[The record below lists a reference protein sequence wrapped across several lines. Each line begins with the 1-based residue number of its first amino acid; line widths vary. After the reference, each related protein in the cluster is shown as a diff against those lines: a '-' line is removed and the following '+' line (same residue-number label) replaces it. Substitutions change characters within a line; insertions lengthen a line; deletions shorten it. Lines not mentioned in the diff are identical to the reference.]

1 MASISTTTSAAVQ
14 ATTPR
19 AWLVPGAMIAG
30 IGGPL
35 VLAVCNT
42 LVNFTPDWRRA
53 ESTADGVNA
62 TIAHPVLAE
71 FIIGTG
77 IVAVLLIVPG
87 IWAVA
92 ARLAPRTPVLAAIGG
107 WMMATGYICALV
119 LSTSSLTEQK
129 IALSGLDPESFGKA
143 FDAQWPMGQIM
154 IGAIFGFGALCG
166 GIVLG
171 IAILRQLGGVAAPGR
186 RTRADG
192 RPWVGHPGRPAVG
205 VAPDP
210 GRLRRSALR
219 LAGRRHRRS
228 RTGMTRRFGPASCRR
243 TNEHRCARQCA
254 TRGRR
259 ARGVA
264 LGVAVLVR
272 LNSAAGGADRP
283 SASLTRR
290 RRRPETSRPVY
301 AVWVADAVAVPI
313 AIVGARSSAG

>member
-171 IAILRQLGGVAAPGR
+171 IAILRQRGGMPKWAGWLLLAAEPVRMAGLRLGIPVGPPLASLLILAAFAGVLFAWPGVATA
-186 RTRADG
+186 AAE
-192 RPWVGHPGRPAVG
+192 PA
-205 VAPDP
+205 
-210 GRLRRSALR
+210 
-219 LAGRRHRRS
+219 
-228 RTGMTRRFGPASCRR
+228 
-243 TNEHRCARQCA
+243 
-254 TRGRR
+254 
-259 ARGVA
+259 
-264 LGVAVLVR
+264 
-272 LNSAAGGADRP
+272 
-283 SASLTRR
+283 
-290 RRRPETSRPVY
+290 
-301 AVWVADAVAVPI
+301 
-313 AIVGARSSAG
+313 

>member
-154 IGAIFGFGALCG
+154 IGAIFGFSPGFVQRGTSPQLMPVRSRLSSSADSTSTGRICDGA
-166 GIVLG
+166 
-171 IAILRQLGGVAAPGR
+171 AFH
-186 RTRADG
+186 
-192 RPWVGHPGRPAVG
+192 VGCS
-205 VAPDP
+205 
-210 GRLRRSALR
+210 GRLRCTGRCVMRS
-219 LAGRRHRRS
+219 
-228 RTGMTRRFGPASCRR
+228 
-243 TNEHRCARQCA
+243 
-254 TRGRR
+254 
-259 ARGVA
+259 
-264 LGVAVLVR
+264 
-272 LNSAAGGADRP
+272 P
-283 SASLTRR
+283 S
-290 RRRPETSRPVY
+290 
-301 AVWVADAVAVPI
+301 
-313 AIVGARSSAG
+313 SSKVSIT